1 MIGKKLS
8 TCIPHLNEKAI
19 PPNRKHLFGN
29 PDTLPQASA
38 VTIDPDARSH
48 PGTRPEQPGA
58 SSDLNDLAS
67 GPVAHRLRSA
77 RTLEDEVPT

>member
-1 MIGKKLS
+1 MKKLF
-8 TCIPHLNEKAI
+8 

-29 PDTLPQASA
+29 PDTPTQANA
-38 VTIDPDARSH
+38 VITDPGARPH

-58 SSDLNDLAS
+58 SSDLSDLAS